1 MADPRVQKLAQTLVE
16 YSVKV
21 KPGDWVVIFGHPL
34 AEELAAEV
42 LRYTLRAGGNP
53 SVLMGVG
60 ATQRVF
66 LEEASEEQLK
76 WLSPFERMPFEQA
89 DVFISLDASDNTRN
103 LSMVDSQKQQTRSA
117 ARREIMQ
124 AYMRRSASGEL
135 RWTLTRV
142 PCQAYAQE
150 ADMSLSDYAD
160 FVYRACKVDQADP
173 VALWNEI
180 EADQKRLV
188 DWLKGKK
195 QVHLR
200 GGNIDIQ
207 MSIEG
212 RTFINSTAHH
222 NMPGSEIFT
231 GPVEDS
237 VNGWVAY
244 TYPAIYLGRE
254 VDGIRLEFKDGK
266 VINATAEK
274 NEEYLL
280 KMLDMDA
287 GARFLGELG
296 IGTNFSIDR
305 FTKSILYD
313 EKMGGT
319 IHMALGMSYPETG
332 GKNQSSLHWDMICD
346 MRNDSEILVD
356 GDLFYKNGQF
366 QV

>member
-21 KPGDWVVIFGHPL
+21 KPGDWVVVSAHPL

-42 LRYTLRAGGNP
+42 VRYTLRSGGNP
-53 SVLMGVG
+53 SVLTGLG
-60 ATQRVF
+60 STQRVF
-66 LEEASEEQLK
+66 LEEASEDQLK
-76 WLSPFERMPFEQA
+76 WLSPFERLPFEQA

-103 LSMVDSQKQQTRSA
+103 LSMVDSQKQQTRSV

-150 ADMSLSDYAD
+150 ADMSLSDYED

-173 VALWNEI
+173 VALWNQI

-188 DWLKGKK
+188 DWLQGKK

-212 RTFINSTAHH
+212 RTFVNSTAHH

-237 VNGWVAY
+237 VQGWVSY

-266 VINATAEK
+266 VVNATAEK

-356 GDLFYKNGQF
+356 GELFYKNGEF

>member
-1 MADPRVQKLAQTLVE
+1 MADPRVEKLAQTLVE

-21 KPGDWVVIFGHPL
+21 KPGDWVVIASNPL
-34 AEELAAEV
+34 AEELTSEV

-53 SVLMGVG
+53 SILLGVG
-60 ATQRVF
+60 STQRIF
-66 LEEASEEQLK
+66 LEEANEEQLK
-76 WLSPFERMPFEQA
+76 WLSPFDHLPFEQA
-89 DVFISLDASDNTRN
+89 DVYINIDATENTRN

-124 AYMRRSASGEL
+124 AYMRRSANGEL
-135 RWTLTRV
+135 RWTLTQF
-142 PCQAYAQE
+142 PCQAFAQE
-150 ADMSLSDYAD
+150 ADMSQADYAD
-160 FVYRACKVDQADP
+160 FVYRACKADQPDP
-173 VALWNEI
+173 VKLWNEI
-180 EADQKRLV
+180 EADQARLV
-188 DWLKGKK
+188 QWLAGRK
-195 QVHLR
+195 QLHIR
-200 GGNIDIQ
+200 GANVDIQ

-212 RTFINSTAHH
+212 RTFVNSTAHH

-237 VNGWVAY
+237 VNGWVHY
-244 TYPAIYLGRE
+244 TYPAIRMGRE
-254 VDGIRLEFKDGK
+254 VEGIRLEFKDGK
-266 VINATAEK
+266 VIQASAEK

-280 KMLDMDA
+280 KMLDQDA

-296 IGTNFSIDR
+296 IGTNYSIDR

-319 IHMALGMSYPETG
+319 IHMALGASYPETG
-332 GKNQSSLHWDMICD
+332 GKNQSALHWDMICD
-346 MRNDSEILVD
+346 MRQDSEITVD

>member
-21 KPGDWVVIFGHPL
+21 KPGDWVVISCHPL

-66 LEEASEEQLK
+66 LEEAGEEQLK
-76 WLSPFERMPFEQA
+76 WLSPFDRLPFEQA
-89 DVFISLDASDNTRN
+89 DVFISLDASENTRN

-188 DWLKGKK
+188 DWLQGKK

-212 RTFINSTAHH
+212 RTFVNSTAHH

-254 VDGIRLEFKDGK
+254 VDGVRLEFKDGK
-266 VINATAEK
+266 VVNATAAK
-274 NEEYLL
+274 NEEYLQ

-296 IGTNFSIDR
+296 IGTNFGIDR

-356 GDLFYKNGQF
+356 GELFYKNGEF